1 MPLGQ
6 SQDIPQADPGGRVT
20 PQFRHRLI
28 RFRHFIDGSLALA
41 SLNLACR
48 DHVPTFPQRSPP
60 SLLTTAARGGLR
72 PAPDCRPRRALLHL
86 SYSSAPLY
94 ADDAFVTHDP
104 LRSFGAEPG
113 TPLVNLDLVSQPM
126 AVWRARR
133 HDIRRSQR
141 NDGRTASCMRWP
153 STPDAPARAKREKF

>member
-1 MPLGQ
+1 MH
-6 SQDIPQADPGGRVT
+6 DRGGCPPR
-20 PQFRHRLI
+20 FRHRLI

-86 SYSSAPLY
+86 SYSCAPPQWTAL
-94 ADDAFVTHDP
+94 VTHDP
-104 LRSFGAEPG
+104 
-113 TPLVNLDLVSQPM
+113 T
-126 AVWRARR
+126 
-133 HDIRRSQR
+133 
-141 NDGRTASCMRWP
+141 RTF
-153 STPDAPARAKREKF
+153 DAPRGMGRDRSASRSVAC

>member
-1 MPLGQ
+1 MPLEQASGF
-6 SQDIPQADPGGRVT
+6 PRADPGGRVT
-20 PQFRHRLI
+20 PRFRHRLI

-86 SYSSAPLY
+86 SYTSSPQHS
-94 ADDAFVTHDP
+94 DGAFVTHDP
-104 LRSFGAEPG
+104 ERTSIGRPM
-113 TPLVNLDLVSQPM
+113 PLFS
-126 AVWRARR
+126 
-133 HDIRRSQR
+133 S
-141 NDGRTASCMRWP
+141 G
-153 STPDAPARAKREKF
+153 